1 MKAALVGGPNQT
13 PVYGDVAE
21 PVPGVNEC
29 RVTMRAAALS
39 HVAKSRAT
47 GDHYSSAGGFPLI
60 PGIDGV
66 GVLDTGQRV
75 YCLLPEPPL
84 GTMAE
89 VTIVPSSHCIELPP
103 ELDATTA
110 AAMAIPGMS
119 SWAALTERARF
130 VAGETVLVN
139 GATGISGSLAVQI
152 AKHLG
157 AAKVIATGR
166 NRDALHELTHLGAD
180 VVIPLTDDGDALEQM
195 LEAEFHA
202 GVDVVLDYLWGE
214 SARRTIIAAAKGGAA
229 AVPIR
234 FVQIGSASGP
244 SIALPSA
251 ALRSSAL
258 ELMGSGLGSVPFERL
273 LASIDGVFAV
283 AGRVGFRIASKE
295 FPLSDIATAWTA
307 DQTSDELTHTK
318 FRPRFVLR
326 IGQD

>member
-1 MKAALVGGPNQT
+1 MKAALVSGPNQT
-13 PVYGDVAE
+13 PAYGDYPE
-21 PVPGVNEC
+21 PMPRANVY

-39 HVAKSRAT
+39 PVARSRAT
-47 GDHYSSAGGFPLI
+47 GEHYSSTGAFPLI

-66 GVLDTGQRV
+66 GTLDTGQRV

-89 VTIVPSSHCIELPP
+89 MTVVPSSHCIELPP
-103 ELDATTA
+103 DLDATAA

-139 GATGISGSLAVQI
+139 GATGVSGSLAVQI

-157 AAKVIATGR
+157 ATRVIATGR
-166 NRDALHELTHLGAD
+166 NREALHELAGLGAD
-180 VVIPLTDDGDALEQM
+180 VTIPLPSDGDELEHT
-195 LEAEFHA
+195 LEAEFRA
-202 GVDVVLDYLWGE
+202 GINVVLDYLWGE

-234 FVQIGSASGP
+234 FVNIGSVSAP
-244 SIALPSA
+244 SLDLPSA

-258 ELMGSGLGSVPFERL
+258 ELMGSGIGSVPLERL
-273 LASIDGVFAV
+273 LASIKGVFAV

-295 FPLSDIATAWTA
+295 FPLPDIARAWTTDA
-307 DQTSDELTHTK
+307 GRARAVIT
-318 FRPRFVLR
+318 
-326 IGQD
+326 IGK